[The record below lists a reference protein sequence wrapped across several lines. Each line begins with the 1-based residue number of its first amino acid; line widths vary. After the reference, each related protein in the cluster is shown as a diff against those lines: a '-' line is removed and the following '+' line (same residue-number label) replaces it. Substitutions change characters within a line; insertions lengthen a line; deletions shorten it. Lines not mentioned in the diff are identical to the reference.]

1 MMTGTV
7 PTTNGGTLTMDQDAR
22 AAVAGMGQG
31 VFADPVI
38 AGQQACVE
46 QLTNLLIDVHAT
58 LKAGGRLTP
67 HNVRERARDLV
78 KALKP
83 YLYDADLWGSTETS
97 TDAIR
102 RRVEK
107 AVASALRL
115 VILDF
120 DAKAVS
126 LHEC

>member
-7 PTTNGGTLTMDQDAR
+7 PTTNGGTLIMDQAAR
-22 AAVAGMGQG
+22 AAVAGLDQG
-31 VFADPVI
+31 VFADPVK

-46 QLTNLLIDVHAT
+46 QLTHLLIDVHAT
-58 LKAGGRLTP
+58 LQAGGHLTP
-67 HNVRERARDLV
+67 HDVREHARGLV

-83 YLYDADLWGSTETS
+83 YLYDADLWGSIETS

-126 LHEC
+126 RYEC